1 MECISNWCTHRRKI
15 VFIGAPRSFAR
26 SLFVRVCSDFASELC
41 DYGGAELEGG
51 GTRRAEKV
59 VWFDPL
65 VSGCAGGACERA
77 RIGVM
82 QKSRGRS
89 FGRCVVV
96 LCVCPRRRRRV
107 HAVMRQSR
115 GRLEETMGPCGC
127 PAYWSVSGTVG
138 VP

>member
-1 MECISNWCTHRRKI
+1 MSLHLGFCVVVFRKGPRG
-15 VFIGAPRSFAR
+15 VHFKLVYPPQKNLYVSAPRVICSPLV
-26 SLFVRVCSDFASELC
+26 SHFVRVCSDFASELC

-51 GTRRAEKV
+51 GTRRSEKV

-96 LCVCPRRRRRV
+96 CVCAA
-107 HAVMRQSR
+107 HEGAAKYMQ
-115 GRLEETMGPCGC
+115 
-127 PAYWSVSGTVG
+127 
-138 VP
+138 